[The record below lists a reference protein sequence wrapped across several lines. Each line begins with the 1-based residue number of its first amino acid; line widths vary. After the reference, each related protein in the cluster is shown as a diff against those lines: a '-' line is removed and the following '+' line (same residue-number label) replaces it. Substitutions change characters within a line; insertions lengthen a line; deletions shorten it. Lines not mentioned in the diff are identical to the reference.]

1 LLNFKNEKI
10 RKIRILDLCCVL
22 QMVLVIITTVRA
34 LKYLLNNYCIAS
46 VLYTIN
52 FLCSAIWQKMMTIT
66 ELQQLH

>member
-1 LLNFKNEKI
+1 
-10 RKIRILDLCCVL
+10 
-22 QMVLVIITTVRA
+22 MVLVIITTVRA